1 MREVRID
8 FTKNE
13 YLPDGRDIGRI
24 GEHNATNL
32 VITPPQEMTDCAG
45 IQSLIAV
52 FAGDGKLFRT
62 EQYPKEAQITVPLC
76 SPLTQSHSLSFQLEG
91 YGSDGNLIVKSP
103 LITGLRLL
111 PSADGDEADFESS
124 DSGLIAEISANT
136 LARHTH
142 ENADVLGKFGENNGV
157 PTYDG
162 QPIASRKTKTA
173 VYDLLDGES
182 YAFVEATGMRK
193 ALLFV
198 INEMTA
204 NPIAEGTEILSVE
217 MHFSSDS
224 IPGWVSVDNMNAFD
238 PMTPH
243 IVNHGTAFYES
254 SIGYMCVAALF
265 FPTSDS
271 LFYNAFQS
279 DNLDKIRVTFAE
291 SDEAVG

>member
-52 FAGDGKLFRT
+52 FAGNGKLFRT

-157 PTYDG
+157 PTYNG

-173 VYDLLDGES
+173 VYDCSNGES
-182 YAFVEATGMRK
+182 YSFTETTGMRK
-193 ALLFV
+193 ALLYV
-198 INEMTA
+198 DNGVAET
-204 NPIAEGTEILSVE
+204 PIAEGTEILSVE
-217 MHFSSDS
+217 MHFSSGS
-224 IPGWVSVDNMNAFD
+224 FPEWVSVDNMDAFD
-238 PMTPH
+238 PKIPH
-243 IVNHGTAFYES
+243 IVNHKTAFFES
-254 SIGYMCVAALF
+254 SFGALCVASLF
-265 FPTSDS
+265 FPITGSV
-271 LFYNAFQS
+271 FYTALQS
-279 DNLDKIRVTFAE
+279 GFLDKIRITFAD
-291 SDEAVG
+291 SDTAEE

>member
-32 VITPPQEMTDCAG
+32 VITPPTEMTDCAE
-45 IQSLIAV
+45 ILSLIAV

-111 PSADGDEADFESS
+111 PSADGDEADYESS
-124 DSGLIAEISANT
+124 DSGLVAEISANT

-142 ENADVLGKFGENNGV
+142 ENADVLGKFGENDGV
-157 PTYDG
+157 PTYNG
-162 QPIASRKTKTA
+162 QPLGSRKTKTT
-173 VYDLLDGES
+173 VYDLFEGEG

-198 INEMTA
+198 NNEITA
-204 NPIAEGTEILSVE
+204 TPIAEGTEILSVE
-217 MHFSSDS
+217 MHFSTDAF
-224 IPGWVSVDNMNAFD
+224 PEWVSVDNMNAFD

-243 IVNHGTAFYES
+243 IVNHSTAFYES

-265 FPTSDS
+265 FPTSGS
-271 LFYNAFQS
+271 LFYSTLQS
-279 DNLDKIRVTFAE
+279 DALSKIRVTFAE
-291 SDEAVG
+291 SGTAEK

>member
-32 VITPPQEMTDCAG
+32 LITPPQEMTDCAE
-45 IQSLIAV
+45 ILSLIAV

-103 LITGLRLL
+103 LITGLRFL

-124 DSGLIAEISANT
+124 DSGLVAEISANT

-142 ENADVLGKFGENNGV
+142 ENADVLGKFGENNGI

-162 QPIASRKTKTA
+162 QPIASRKTKTV
-173 VYDLLDGES
+173 VYDLYEGES
-182 YAFVEATGMRK
+182 YAFIEATGMRK
-193 ALLFV
+193 VLLYV
-198 INEMTA
+198 NNDLA
-204 NPIAEGTEILSVE
+204 AVPIAEGTEILSVE
-217 MHFSSDS
+217 MHFNTDS
-224 IPGWVSVDNMNAFD
+224 YPEWVSVDNLNAFD
-238 PMTPH
+238 PRTPH
-243 IVNHGTAFYES
+243 IVNHSTAFFDNK
-254 SIGYMCVAALF
+254 IKYMCVATLF
-265 FPTSDS
+265 FPISGS
-271 LFYNAFQS
+271 AFYNAMQS
-279 DNLDKIRVTFAE
+279 ALLGKIRVTFADSGTAE
-291 SDEAVG
+291 D